1 MQSHVTTEHEMIM
14 ECDQENVNVLLVV
27 EMGGVTLRDQ
37 GRPTSIRAVHARS
50 ENEPDRAI
58 FSCRSP

>member
-27 EMGGVTLRDQ
+27 EMGGIAVRDQ
-37 GRPTSIRAVHARS
+37 GRPSSIRVVQAKS
-50 ENEPDRAI
+50 KSEPD
-58 FSCRSP
+58 

>member
-27 EMGGVTLRDQ
+27 EMGGVALRDQ
-37 GRPTSIRAVHARS
+37 GGPTSIRAVQARS
-50 ENEPDRAI
+50 ENEPD
-58 FSCRSP
+58 